1 MRRKKLHF
9 LYSARLHY
17 SWYIVV
23 KKTYKI
29 HSFFFFFLLF
39 LCFSSVL
46 IVAHSL
52 ICPSLTHLPL
62 THLPPFVS
70 LPFWSFWLLFFLL
83 CSSLF
88 ILGRVN
94 PCFLHSAASFLAW
107 YSLPFFLFSFILFF
121 FFIPFF
127 FTSPSSSSSCFLFS
141 FLFFFC
147 PPFFF
152 LFFSPLYR
160 PSVACLLSAFPLV

>member
-1 MRRKKLHF
+1 MKTDKKVCYFLFFIFSCFLESMRRKKLHF

-70 LPFWSFWLLFFLL
+70 LPFWSCLALFGLIWLLFVLL
-83 CSSLF
+83 CSSLL
-88 ILGRVN
+88 ILDRVN
-94 PCFLHSAASFLAW
+94 PCFLHSAAS
-107 YSLPFFLFSFILFF
+107 
-121 FFIPFF
+121 
-127 FTSPSSSSSCFLFS
+127 
-141 FLFFFC
+141 
-147 PPFFF
+147 
-152 LFFSPLYR
+152 
-160 PSVACLLSAFPLV
+160 